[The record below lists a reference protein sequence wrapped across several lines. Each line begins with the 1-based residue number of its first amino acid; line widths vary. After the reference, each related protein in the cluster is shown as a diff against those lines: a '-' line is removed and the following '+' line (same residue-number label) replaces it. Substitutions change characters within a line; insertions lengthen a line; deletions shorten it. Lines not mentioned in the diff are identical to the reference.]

1 VKIHNVINIKTL
13 PQPRILLVFSVLAV
27 FGFSVMNLPFVQ
39 AQTQQIQQLQQQID
53 QVQNDSNQKR
63 EAQGVLSI
71 EASSLS
77 DAINKLQAQI
87 DASQAR
93 ISQLQGDVDSL
104 NRQIAE
110 AEVELAKQ
118 KKILGENIKQMYLE
132 GDISTLEMLATSK
145 DLSDFIDKQ
154 QYRESVQSK
163 IKTTLDKVA
172 QLKLELDTKHKTVQ
186 ATLDEQ
192 KALSEQLTAQR
203 AEKDRVLA
211 LNQDQQS
218 QLESQL
224 RANSSKLA
232 ELKKKRAEMEA
243 ALARSLSSG
252 SYRTAPVGPVSAGDV
267 VGAVGNTGFSTGAH
281 LHLEVRNG
289 SGTINPAPYIKAR
302 PVSMPPGWI
311 SQGYGVANSWYRS
324 GYHMG
329 IDYASNS
336 GAPIFAIDGG
346 QMYRGCSNQLL
357 GTSNNS
363 YGYVAIIEHNN
374 GTKSVYA
381 HMSGG
386 PAACNY
392 NTFY

>member
-1 VKIHNVINIKTL
+1 MKIHNVINIKTL